1 MKQSI
6 VKRGFLSALVGAAL
20 VVVLA
25 GASFGQSRIL
35 DTSVPLRVDEASSV
49 VVWPRDAASVWRS
62 NDVIRGEFGSAALSA
77 GAVTVTNA
85 SILSTDLVLATWA
98 STGKVGAVIAT
109 VGSGTVALR
118 STSTNDQT
126 GTINWLAI
134 RQ

>member
-1 MKQSI
+1 MRLSKPSI
-6 VKRGFLSALVGAAL
+6 LAAAAL
-20 VVVLA
+20 VAALA
-25 GASFGQSRIL
+25 GPSFGQSRIL
-35 DTSVPLRVDEASSV
+35 DTSSPLRVDDV
-49 VVWPRDAASVWRS
+49 TKQVVWPRDAAAVWRS
-62 NDVIRGEFGSAALSA
+62 NDVVRGELGSAELSA

-118 STSTNDQT
+118 STATNDQT